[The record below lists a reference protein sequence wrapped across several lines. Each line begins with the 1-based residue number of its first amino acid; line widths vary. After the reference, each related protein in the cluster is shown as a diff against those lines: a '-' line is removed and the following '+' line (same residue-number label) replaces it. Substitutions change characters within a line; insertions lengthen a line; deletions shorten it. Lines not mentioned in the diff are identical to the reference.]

1 MLSWSEMEENPPP
14 QLEQDVPLLLVV
26 ARIIVVSGMSLSG
39 AAAIFFFVGGV
50 WQVGLP
56 AAGLTVLFLALM
68 FLVERAAA

>member
-1 MLSWSEMEENPPP
+1 MEEPQPP
-14 QLEQDVPLLLVV
+14 EQPVPFYIIIARILVV
-26 ARIIVVSGMSLSG
+26 TGMSFAG

-56 AAGLTVLFLALM
+56 ALGLCLLFVALM